1 MRFYGNEKI
10 LPLIPAATNVEG
22 DEGQGSEGDE
32 GQGSEG
38 DAGQGSGAQACKFE
52 SYSGYNRFGSS
63 NGRAGCKKESLPRT
77 PPDNIAVRSFGQN
90 PAQLWPKLT
99 VLWEKQDSCTV
110 F

>member
-10 LPLIPAATNVEG
+10 LPLIPAATNV
-22 DEGQGSEGDE
+22 
-32 GQGSEG
+32 EG

-77 PPDNIAVRSFGQN
+77 PPDNVAVRSFGQN
-90 PAQLWPKLT
+90 SAQLWPKLT